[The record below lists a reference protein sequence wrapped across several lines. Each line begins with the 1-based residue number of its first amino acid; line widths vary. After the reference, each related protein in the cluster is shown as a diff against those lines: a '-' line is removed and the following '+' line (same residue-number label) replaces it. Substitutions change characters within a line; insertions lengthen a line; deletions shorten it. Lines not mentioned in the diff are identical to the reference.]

1 MSVSVCDYK
10 MMRRARSLDLRLFTY
25 GIFQYFFSIY
35 TMLRRMARSAGLAYF
50 NSWYFSGFSVFF
62 SIKKMMRMRARSVGL
77 APADNRGVMA
87 AVLRQAIISIS
98 ALFKNV
104 VA

>member
-1 MSVSVCDYK
+1 MCNVCVFFY
-10 MMRRARSLDLRLFTY
+10 SLYVKACVFVFVLRLLF
-25 GIFQYFFSIY
+25 
-35 TMLRRMARSAGLAYF
+35 M
-50 NSWYFSGFSVFF
+50 VFF
-62 SIKKMMRMRARSVGL
+62 SIFSALFSILQYFCSVYSVFSVVFSIYNMMRMRARSVGL

>member
-1 MSVSVCDYK
+1 M
-10 MMRRARSLDLRLFTY
+10 
-25 GIFQYFFSIY
+25 
-35 TMLRRMARSAGLAYF
+35 RRMARSAGLPYLYNWSVGLAPFIYGIFSAFCQYF
-50 NSWYFSGFSVFF
+50 KYFL
-62 SIKKMMRMRARSVGL
+62 SIYNMMRMRARSVGL

>member
-1 MSVSVCDYK
+1 MCNVCVFFY
-10 MMRRARSLDLRLFTY
+10 SLYVKACVFVFVLRLLC
-25 GIFQYFFSIY
+25 
-35 TMLRRMARSAGLAYF
+35 M
-50 NSWYFSGFSVFF
+50 VFF
-62 SIKKMMRMRARSVGL
+62 SIVQYFCSVYSVFSVVFSIYNMMRMRARSVGL

>member
-1 MSVSVCDYK
+1 MYQ
-10 MMRRARSLDLRLFTY
+10 AFLL
-25 GIFQYFFSIY
+25 
-35 TMLRRMARSAGLAYF
+35 SAGAFVERYKAA
-50 NSWYFSGFSVFF
+50 SQVFSVFSVFSVFF
-62 SIKKMMRMRARSVGL
+62 SIYNMMRMRARSVGL

>member
-1 MSVSVCDYK
+1 MCDYK
-10 MMRRARSLDLRLFTY
+10 VMRMRARSV
-25 GIFQYFFSIY
+25 
-35 TMLRRMARSAGLAYF
+35 GLAPFIYPL
-50 NSWYFSGFSVFF
+50 SYMVFF
-62 SIKKMMRMRARSVGL
+62 SIFSVFVQYFQYFSIYNMMRMRARSVGL